1 MSALAT
7 LPLADLGH
15 TKVDHHRALRTA
27 MPEVVYGAGKTP
39 SQLVAILTEL
49 ARGGRTALATRVDP
63 DAAAHVRD
71 ALPEVEHH
79 PTARALV
86 LRGESTA
93 DDPLPVAI
101 VSAGTSD
108 LSVAEEAAVTAEVL
122 GLRPERFYDV
132 GVAGLHRVVAQR
144 DAIEACR
151 VAVVVAGM
159 EGALASVLAGL
170 ISRAIVAVPTSVGY
184 GAHFGGLA
192 PLLGMLSGCAPGVCV
207 VNIDNGFGAACV
219 AARMCHAAR

>member
-15 TKVDHHRALRTA
+15 TKVDHHRALRTGA
-27 MPEVVYGAGKTP
+27 PEVVYGAGKTP
-39 SQLVAILTEL
+39 PQLVAILAEL
-49 ARGGRTALATRVDP
+49 ARAGQAALVTRVAP
-63 DAAAHVRD
+63 DAAAYVRD
-71 ALPEVEHH
+71 ALPEVEHC
-79 PTARALV
+79 PTARTLV
-86 LRGESTA
+86 LRGEPMA
-93 DDPLPVAI
+93 EDPPPVAI

-108 LSVAEEAAVTAEVL
+108 QPVAEEAAVTAEVL

-151 VAVVVAGM
+151 AAVVVAGM

-170 ISRAIVAVPTSVGY
+170 ISRPVVAVPTSVGY

-192 PLLGMLSGCAPGVCV
+192 PLLGMLSACAPGVCV

-219 AARMCHAAR
+219 AARMCHGAR